1 MSEIMVERK
10 SERRFTERFRL
21 PDGLIYYRQLRKLN
35 LFNNFQG
42 PCVLNDIASN
52 SASFECP
59 HDLGVIKQIELKISS
74 RGSQKEITV
83 KGKITKR
90 DTKTKNG
97 TIFYVIQFN
106 PFGKGYQYNSSVSKE
121 KMRAF
126 IKTVQANNN
135 I

>member
-1 MSEIMVERK
+1 MSETIIERK
-10 SERRFTERFRL
+10 NERRFTERFRI

-74 RGSQKEITV
+74 TRSQKEITV
-83 KGKITKR
+83 KGLITKR
-90 DTKTKNG
+90 DTKTKSG
-97 TIFYVIQFN
+97 KIVYVIQFN
-106 PFGKGYQYNSSVSKE
+106 PFGKGHQYNSSVSKE

-126 IKTVQANNN
+126 IKTVQAKNNV
-135 I
+135 